1 MNKILLNILL
11 IMLFIYKC
19 GNDKTIES
27 QNTFKVITKITD
39 KTQRFISVN
48 DMFTSKNE
56 FIFKPIKMLEHPKT
70 LDIIVLDDGNHSMYL
85 FNKNENGNIILK
97 KRVGSAGEGPGDLLM
112 PYNMFIGKDDNIY
125 VYEYGNNRISV
136 FDERGKFI
144 YTKKINIILPTRQPQ
159 SNFIVD
165 GNNVIFNLPKGNHYL
180 TLINLK
186 DDTINDLG
194 KIDIYKNANSII
206 FAECRIFSND
216 SNYIL
221 FLDQLPII
229 KKYDKSGKIIMEKN
243 IESFLDIPLK
253 YYPWNKN
260 FDGSFAILYNDII
273 KKDNYY
279 YLLKLL
285 KDFSIYLYILDN
297 DFNFIN
303 KYEILFDNNINF
315 GRENPNIC
323 LINSG
328 KTLLM
333 ANPYESEIYNIITFN
348 NNK

>member
-1 MNKILLNILL
+1 
-11 IMLFIYKC
+11 MLFIYKC
-19 GNDKTIES
+19 GNDKTSES
-27 QNTFKVITKITD
+27 QNTVKVITKITD

-56 FIFKPIKMLEHPKT
+56 FIFKPVKILEHPKT
-70 LDIIVLDDGNHSMYL
+70 LDVIVLDNGNHSMYL
-85 FNKNENGNIILK
+85 FNKNEKGNIILK

-125 VYEYGNNRISV
+125 VYENGNNRISV

-144 YTKKINIILPTRQPQ
+144 YTKKINIILPSRQPQ

-165 GNNVIFNLPKGNHYL
+165 GNNVIFNLPKRNHYL

-186 DDTINDLG
+186 DDTIIDLC
-194 KIDIYKNANSII
+194 KIDIYKNVKNSTI
-206 FAECRIFSND
+206 FAYCRIFTDDN
-216 SNYIL
+216 NYIV

-253 YYPWNKN
+253 YYPWNDN

-279 YLLKLL
+279 YLLKML
-285 KDFSIYLYILDN
+285 KNFSIYLYILDN

-315 GRENPNIC
+315 SRENPTIC

-333 ANPYESEIYNIITFN
+333 ANPYESEIYNIEIYNIIKFN
-348 NNK
+348 KNK